1 MVATAPTARG
11 QRTRASL
18 LAATAELVAARGFH
32 AVGISDIGAA
42 AGVSGAA
49 IYRHFASKDALLVAV
64 FESVVGDLLEGA
76 RRAVEAHATA
86 EATLCAFIDAHI
98 QFALANRTVIKVYD
112 QEAHNLPAADR
123 ARVRRQ
129 QRSYANLWFRTV
141 GEVNPTWTEA
151 DTAASVHGVF
161 GLINSV
167 ADYRIKDAAGH
178 HADRL
183 RTIAEGA
190 FDLRRR

>member
-49 IYRHFASKDALLVAV
+49 IYRHFANKDALLVAV

-76 RRAVEAHATA
+76 RTAIEAHATA

-112 QEAHNLPAADR
+112 QEAHNLPAPDR

-141 GEVNPTWTEA
+141 GEVNPTWSEA
-151 DTAASVHGVF
+151 DIAAAVHGVF

-167 ADYRIKDAAGH
+167 ADYRINGTAAQ
-178 HADRL
+178 HAARL
-183 RTIAEGA
+183 RTMAEGA
-190 FDLRRR
+190 LDLERR